1 MVGVSEFWPILS
13 DLFPEAVF
21 EKNFT
26 VAMQIAAEKEKE
38 ASANA
43 EVKAKEAEET
53 WAKLGDKLS
62 SFWGGE
68 GDEKK
73 EGGDE
78 AAAADKKED
87 ADKKEEGDKKV
98 MMESWN
104 RIVYDPTPTLLFCSA
119 VHALQKRLFRLFSN
133 PRNLFIS
140 HLLLIVTKCHN
151 FLLKYVKGTYFVQ
164 RKQKFSYLK
173 YHLSNFSNKFK
184 TRKKTLSN

>member
-1 MVGVSEFWPILS
+1 MCVRILTS
-13 DLFPEAVF
+13 FCLILFPEAVF

-26 VAMQIAAEKEKE
+26 VAMQIATEKEKE

-98 MMESWN
+98 IIDRGIESYMTRHCCFARPFIPTKVAFSTLFQTLAIYSC
-104 RIVYDPTPTLLFCSA
+104 RIYC
-119 VHALQKRLFRLFSN
+119 
-133 PRNLFIS
+133 
-140 HLLLIVTKCHN
+140 
-151 FLLKYVKGTYFVQ
+151 
-164 RKQKFSYLK
+164 
-173 YHLSNFSNKFK
+173 
-184 TRKKTLSN
+184 

>member
-98 MMESWN
+98 MIDRGMESYMT
-104 RIVYDPTPTLLFCSA
+104 RPRHCCFARPSMPYKSGFFDFFQTLA
-119 VHALQKRLFRLFSN
+119 
-133 PRNLFIS
+133 I
-140 HLLLIVTKCHN
+140 
-151 FLLKYVKGTYFVQ
+151 Y
-164 RKQKFSYLK
+164 SYHI
-173 YHLSNFSNKFK
+173 YC
-184 TRKKTLSN
+184 

>member
-1 MVGVSEFWPILS
+1 MAPNIPTHDDGCVRILTIFCLI
-13 DLFPEAVF
+13 LFPEAVF

-78 AAAADKKED
+78 AAAADKKDD

-98 MMESWN
+98 IIDRRIES
-104 RIVYDPTPTLLFCSA
+104 YM
-119 VHALQKRLFRLFSN
+119 
-133 PRNLFIS
+133 
-140 HLLLIVTKCHN
+140 
-151 FLLKYVKGTYFVQ
+151 
-164 RKQKFSYLK
+164 
-173 YHLSNFSNKFK
+173 
-184 TRKKTLSN
+184 TRHCCFARPFMP